1 MKREPKIIAAL
12 EATGLPW
19 ALEQGRGHFKIR
31 LAGRLA
37 GVVSVN
43 PSPRSRASLNVISQI
58 KRIAGE
64 AS

>member
-1 MKREPKIIAAL
+1 MRTDPKLISAL

-19 ALEQGRGHFKIR
+19 SLEQGRGHIKIR

-37 GVVSVN
+37 GVMGVT
-43 PSPRSRASLNVISQI
+43 PSPRSRATLNVISQI